1 METYEFYAR
10 CASGFEA
17 LLATELK
24 NLKAQRVRPLKGG
37 VAFFGTVREAYRACL
52 WSRVASRVLLVLAR
66 VDASDAEALYA
77 GAKALDWTEHVGEG
91 ATIAVYAHGMNDNLR
106 NTQFTAV
113 KVKDAVCD
121 ALREARGARPDV
133 RSKRPDVAIDVAVR
147 GEKATISLD
156 LSGEPLHRRGYRT
169 DGVQTEAPLK
179 ETLAAGI
186 VLAAGWERTARVCG
200 TFIDPMC
207 GSGTLV
213 IEAAMIAADRAPG
226 IMRDYWGF
234 SGWALHDEDLWDALI
249 DEADDRLAAG
259 LESMPRL
266 VGTDVDEKSVQI
278 ARENAKRAGLARYV
292 DFRGGDA
299 AQMGEILADGATGAT
314 DAPGLVAVNPPYGS
328 RLSSEAQLPGV
339 YAALAQGV
347 SAVPD
352 GWTLAVI
359 TPDATIDTALG
370 LVPRETLGLYN
381 GPLAADLRIYETA
394 PSARIELKVVS
405 LAGDERYVT
414 VAEPTS
420 DQFIARFR
428 KVAKERTK
436 WARKN
441 GISCYRLYDADLP
454 DFAVAVDLYETAG
467 PSVVDAVEQAC
478 GKARRGV
485 GENSTSIGGGASS
498 AGERY
503 VHISEYEA
511 PPTVDAE
518 RAQRRFRDALA
529 IVPTVLGLDPSHVFS
544 KTRRRDKGGGQYRDA
559 RGRSHIVCTEESGYR
574 FEVDLG
580 GYLDTGIFLD
590 HRKTRELVGS
600 LAKGARF
607 LNLFAYTGTASVHA
621 AGGGAVSTVTV
632 DLSQTYL
639 SWAERN
645 MRLNGFKGRNHTY
658 VRADVLR
665 WISEERASKRRYDL
679 IFVDPPTFSNSKS
692 MGKETWSVQ
701 RDHAELVIGVSRLL
715 AQGGRAVFSCNLR
728 SFKPDTEKLE
738 RYGVHLTD
746 ISAETIPE
754 DFARNPKIHKCYL
767 VERVAAGSG
776 VSGD

>member
-1 METYEFYAR
+1 METYEFFAR
-10 CASGFEA
+10 CASGFEP

-24 NLKAQRVRPLKGG
+24 NLKAKRVRPLKGG
-37 VAFFGTVREAYRACL
+37 VAFFGTVREAYRTCL

-77 GAKALDWTEHVGEG
+77 GAKTVDWTAHVGEG
-91 ATIAVYAHGMNDNLR
+91 ASIAVYAHGMNDNLR

-121 ALREARGARPDV
+121 RLREERGSRPDV
-133 RSKRPDVAIDVAVR
+133 HSKRPDVAIDVAVR
-147 GEKATISLD
+147 SEKATISLD

-179 ETLAAGI
+179 ETLAASI
-186 VLAAGWERTARVCG
+186 VLAAGWESAACAGGAFV
-200 TFIDPMC
+200 DPMC
-207 GSGTLV
+207 GSGTLLV
-213 IEAAMIAADRAPG
+213 EAAMIAADMAPG

-234 SGWALHDEDLWDALI
+234 SGWALHDADLWGALV
-249 DEADDRLAAG
+249 DEADDRLARG
-259 LESMPRL
+259 LEAMVRI
-266 VGTDVDEKSVQI
+266 VGTDIDEKSVQI
-278 ARENAKRAGLARYV
+278 ARENAKRAGLAGYV
-292 DFRGGDA
+292 DIHVADA
-299 AQMGEILADGATGAT
+299 ACLGDVLGVGAVTG

-328 RLSSEAQLPGV
+328 RLSSEAQLPAV
-339 YAALAQGV
+339 YAALAKGV

-359 TPDATIDTALG
+359 TPDETIDAALG
-370 LVPRETLGLYN
+370 LVPYETVALYN
-381 GPLAADLRIYETA
+381 GPLPAELRLYETA
-394 PSARIELKVVS
+394 PSARIELPVVS
-405 LAGDERYVT
+405 LAGEECAVT
-414 VAEPTS
+414 VGERTS

-428 KVAKERTK
+428 KVAKERMK

-441 GISCYRLYDADLP
+441 GVSCYRLYDADLP
-454 DFAVAVDLYETAG
+454 DFAVAIDLYEGA
-467 PSVVDAVEQAC
+467 
-478 GKARRGV
+478 
-485 GENSTSIGGGASS
+485 GAS
-498 AGERY
+498 ADERF

-511 PPTVDAE
+511 PSTIDAD
-518 RAQRRFRDALA
+518 RAKRRFRDALA
-529 IVPTVLGLDPSHVFS
+529 IVPTVLGLDSSHVFS

-559 RGRSHIVCTEESGYR
+559 RGRSHVVQTSESGYR

-600 LAKGARF
+600 MAEGARF

-621 AGGGAVSTVTV
+621 AGGGAASTVTV

-645 MRLNGFKGRNHTY
+645 MRMNGFGGRNHTY

-692 MGKETWSVQ
+692 MGRETWSVQ
-701 RDHAELVIGVSRLL
+701 RDHAELLIGVSRLL
-715 AQGGRAVFSCNLR
+715 AKGGRAVFSCNLR

-738 RYGVHLTD
+738 RYGVRLTD
-746 ISAETIPE
+746 ISADTIPE
-754 DFARNPKIHKCYL
+754 DFARNPKIHKCYIA
-767 VERVAAGSG
+767 ERVEAGSSA
-776 VSGD
+776 SG